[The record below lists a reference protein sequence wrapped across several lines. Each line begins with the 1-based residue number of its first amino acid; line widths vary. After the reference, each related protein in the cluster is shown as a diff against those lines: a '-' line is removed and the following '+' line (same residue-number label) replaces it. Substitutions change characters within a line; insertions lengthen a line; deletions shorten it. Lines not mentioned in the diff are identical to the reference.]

1 MSTYNIIYIVNNTS
15 GDFMKIEKLMCK
27 DLIICQTTDTISD
40 IASLMQRCDIGFIPI
55 AEDKKIVGVIT
66 DRDIVINA
74 ISNNADLDSEIE
86 KYITRNVISIN
97 KDKTVEDAVNLMG
110 VEKIKRLL
118 VTDKDKLVGVLSLS
132 DIINSDIDNQL
143 IIDNQKKIWE
153 IFRNIDEYKTE
164 IDDFYL

>member
-1 MSTYNIIYIVNNTS
+1 
-15 GDFMKIEKLMCK
+15 MKIEKLMCK